1 MVTAI
6 SVGCC
11 IKHKGLVAAI
21 FAWLMYLNVMRALP
35 TTTMPECW
43 VIWFFGMW
51 ACVLQMGAAR
61 KVGCF
66 SSCICMYKPNP
77 GGRNMGI
84 CAFCI
89 GLIGFIAAQVMQTQE
104 LQLSSYTT
112 GYMFLALMTS
122 LISVILCQV
131 TEDKDETVVA
141 NDVEANCNQAEESK
155 DFEET
160 GVELDAAGAVEAN
173 DIEAEENKD
182 FEETGV
188 VAVEETGV

>member
-1 MVTAI
+1 MVR
-6 SVGCC
+6 
-11 IKHKGLVAAI
+11 HLH
-21 FAWLMYLNVMRALP
+21 R
-35 TTTMPECW
+35 
-43 VIWFFGMW
+43 
-51 ACVLQMGAAR
+51 
-61 KVGCF
+61 
-66 SSCICMYKPNP
+66 
-77 GGRNMGI
+77 
-84 CAFCI
+84 
-89 GLIGFIAAQVMQTQE
+89 
-104 LQLSSYTT
+104 
-112 GYMFLALMTS
+112 YMFLALMTS

-188 VAVEETGV
+188 AAVEETDV